1 MSQTTQTASPP
12 TLSPEVLAFAAEQ
25 GVMPYL
31 LPVLEMTSLIFPGR
45 PLNVIVDED
54 PEIAN
59 DRHIVIDVDVTGFDA
74 DQMFEGHQ
82 RWINDIFHHCPSTH
96 VCVFRLGIVAR
107 P

>member
-1 MSQTTQTASPP
+1 MTQTTTTSPSP
-12 TLSPEVLAFAAEQ
+12 TLSPEVRAFAAEQ
-25 GVMPYL
+25 GVMPYF
-31 LPVLEMTSLIFPGR
+31 LPVLEMTSRIFPGR
-45 PLNVIVDED
+45 PMTVIVDED

-82 RWINDIFHHCPSTH
+82 RWINDIFHNCPATH
-96 VCVFRLGIVAR
+96 VCVFRLGLVDC